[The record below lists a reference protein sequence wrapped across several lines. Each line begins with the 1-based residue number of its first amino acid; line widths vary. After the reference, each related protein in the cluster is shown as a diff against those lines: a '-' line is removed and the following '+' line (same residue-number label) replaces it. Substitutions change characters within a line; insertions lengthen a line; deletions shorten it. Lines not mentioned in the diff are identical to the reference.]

1 MTSTHDAMDLKNK
14 SILIVDDSPVA
25 RIQIIEAFRKTTLFN
40 HFGEACG
47 VLEGFKAALSHPY
60 DVVICD
66 LEMPGMDGFKFLS
79 MMSSRDELRDIPVI
93 MLTGREDLETKIKG
107 LEQGA
112 SDYVT
117 KPFDTG
123 ELVARVKVQLK
134 IKSLQDSLK
143 QSNELLRELSNTDP
157 LTGLYNRRFLM
168 ETLEKEIRRGERS
181 GSPMAMVMADID
193 HFKAINDTFGHQQG
207 DEILKKVAELLLKH
221 LRQYD
226 CAARFGGEEFA
237 LILPQAN
244 LAQGVQVAE
253 RIRAA
258 TGRLTFPPPLEGVRL
273 TISFGVASFPRPR
286 IYTVDDLIREAD
298 AALYSAKKDGRDR
311 VCIQ

>member
-1 MTSTHDAMDLKNK
+1 MDSMEK

-25 RIQIIEAFRKTTLFN
+25 RQQIIEALRKTPLFS
-40 HFGEACG
+40 HYGEAG
-47 VLEGFKAALSHPY
+47 SVLEGFKAALNHPY

-66 LEMPGMDGFKFLS
+66 LEMPGVDGFKFLG
-79 MMSSRDELRDIPVI
+79 MMSSQDDLRDVPVI

-107 LEQGA
+107 LDQGA

-134 IKSLQDSLK
+134 IKSLQDNLK
-143 QSNELLRELSNTDP
+143 RSNELLRELSNTDP

-168 ETLEKEIRRGERS
+168 EMLEKEMRRCQRTDI
-181 GSPMAMVMADID
+181 PMSMVMADID
-193 HFKAINDTFGHQQG
+193 KFKQINDTFGHQQG
-207 DEILKKVAELLLKH
+207 DEVLRAVAALLLKH

-237 LILPQAN
+237 LILPQSN
-244 LAQGVQVAE
+244 LKQAVQAAE
-253 RIRAA
+253 RIREAA
-258 TGRLTFPPPLEGVRL
+258 GMLTFSGLMKGYRL
-273 TISFGVASFPRPR
+273 TISFGVASYPHPK
-286 IYTVDDLIREAD
+286 IHTMDDLIREAD
-298 AALYSAKKDGRDR
+298 AALYAAKSEGRNR
-311 VCIQ
+311 VCIR